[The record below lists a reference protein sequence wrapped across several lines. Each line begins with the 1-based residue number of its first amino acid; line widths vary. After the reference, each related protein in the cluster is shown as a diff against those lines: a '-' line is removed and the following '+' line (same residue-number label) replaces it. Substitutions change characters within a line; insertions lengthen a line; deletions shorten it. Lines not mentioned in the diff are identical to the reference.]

1 VRVVMGPNVWLR
13 SAEASV
19 QLGGSIALEH
29 ATPGPDVRDG
39 QIALCGALVTQ
50 RGNYRLNLGAF
61 TRSFELERGSVQFTG
76 EPELNPRLDIN
87 AVYSRES
94 AENVG
99 ASSARAPKVRA
110 HLGGTLELPVLT
122 LSSADAK
129 LSQAELMSYLVTGQA
144 SFALGD
150 GANEAMVTG
159 ELVATATGAL
169 AQRLAGGHFDVV
181 NVTAGATST
190 DREDTHATAAD
201 AFTASRL
208 GLGKQLT
215 NRVFLKVDAG
225 LCALTGGATSSDIG
239 QTLGVSLDYQFN
251 RRLLGSV
258 SSAPSTNG
266 AACANQAAGRGTAL
280 TPRQWGLDFDRAWR
294 F

>member
-1 VRVVMGPNVWLR
+1 LLR
-13 SAEASV
+13 
-19 QLGGSIALEH
+19 
-29 ATPGPDVRDG
+29 P
-39 QIALCGALVTQ
+39 
-50 RGNYRLNLGAF
+50 
-61 TRSFELERGSVQFTG
+61 
-76 EPELNPRLDIN
+76 
-87 AVYSRES
+87 
-94 AENVG
+94 
-99 ASSARAPKVRA
+99 
-110 HLGGTLELPVLT
+110 
-122 LSSADAK
+122 
-129 LSQAELMSYLVTGQA
+129 
-144 SFALGD
+144 
-150 GANEAMVTG
+150 
-159 ELVATATGAL
+159 ATGAL
-169 AQRLAGGHFDVV
+169 AQRLAGGHFDMV

-190 DREDTHATAAD
+190 DREDTQATAAN

-266 AACANQAAGRGTAL
+266 ASCANQAAGRGTAL